1 MARLL
6 MELEVITS
14 TLIQDADIAK
24 IKLRFEEVANNYNV
38 DRRTDEEMKN
48 DFSDKINFYLF
59 SLKLEG
65 YSENTMYGNRIDLM
79 AFGKFVDNAVVQVTT
94 SDIRNYLSSNDKWA
108 NGTESD
114 IFFDYF
120 SQC

>member
-1 MARLL
+1 
-6 MELEVITS
+6 
-14 TLIQDADIAK
+14 
-24 IKLRFEEVANNYNV
+24 
-38 DRRTDEEMKN
+38 
-48 DFSDKINFYLF
+48 
-59 SLKLEG
+59 
-65 YSENTMYGNRIDLM
+65 MYGNRIDLM

-94 SDIRNYLSSNDKWA
+94 SDIRNYLSLNDKWA